1 MLLPTGPWLPRSHI
15 SAARHERTCT
25 RHRCVGRRIRRAA
38 VLGRGHRAE
47 HHIVEPHLVVEA
59 QFMVCLKTFSSQGP
73 SLTLLLTT
81 LRQSLLKCSLCAYQA
96 DWELQG
102 LPTPTQ
108 PTILAHLLPIRHPSM
123 RGWGRGLGKTHLA
136 LTLRP
141 VLQSYTSY
149 SLLQRLPYLLPI
161 TIPITI
167 PTVSTIDTR
176 RGWGPGLEGIR

>member
-1 MLLPTGPWLPRSHI
+1 MSVRALDTAVSGGEYGARLCLGGDTGLSTTSLSRISSLRRS
-15 SAARHERTCT
+15 SWYAW
-25 RHRCVGRRIRRAA
+25 
-38 VLGRGHRAE
+38 
-47 HHIVEPHLVVEA
+47 
-59 QFMVCLKTFSSQGP
+59 KTFSSQGP

-176 RGWGPGLEGIR
+176 RGWGPGWREYVNTFR